1 MRRPDALR
9 LRQRRPSI
17 VGLCLIFQIAKADLV
32 QPLAAE
38 FVQQQIEIASGLAEF
53 RITRIAQTQNGE
65 ADRAQIG
72 GFFAVEEFYVAAK
85 ASSGG
90 SPSPWVDVTKQ

>member
-1 MRRPDALR
+1 M
-9 LRQRRPSI
+9 
-17 VGLCLIFQIAKADLV
+17 

-65 ADRAQIG
+65 ADRTQIG
-72 GFFAVEEFYVAAK
+72 GFFAVEEFMQRQGLFRRLALAL
-85 ASSGG
+85 GG
-90 SPSPWVDVTKQ
+90 RYQQ